1 MNEEEQTLEGLA
13 FLEPE
18 QEEPTSKDA
27 NPVFAAPFGYKFG
40 NSSVDLNIK
49 QNHDTMRQEYDDWW
63 NLPNGDLKAEKQE
76 KFSQKYYGMSTQ
88 EVRDNQRQ
96 VAANT
101 SLYGSSNPLKIL
113 DNTLQGL
120 SAPGLGTADF
130 VMDAAGTIIPGMD
143 KVDDAWDKATMLDNP
158 THQAI
163 RRISSLVYPVF

>member
-1 MNEEEQTLEGLA
+1 MNEEEQTLEGLD

-18 QEEPTSKDA
+18 PVEPTSKDA
-27 NPVFAAPFGYKFG
+27 NPVFSAPFGYKFG

-96 VAANT
+96 VSANT
-101 SLYGSSNPLKIL
+101 SLY
-113 DNTLQGL
+113 L
-120 SAPGLGTADF
+120 SL
-130 VMDAAGTIIPGMD
+130 IHI
-143 KVDDAWDKATMLDNP
+143 
-158 THQAI
+158 
-163 RRISSLVYPVF
+163 